1 MPREKKPRPTR
12 RADGRYVCRYRSMYF
27 YSSNPDDCLRQ
38 RDEFK
43 RLEKQGRVMRYY
55 VREFAD
61 EWFSR
66 AYPVNNSTRKGL
78 ACHMR
83 KLTDTIGDFPLEQVK
98 PSHIKAVFSSYYVGM
113 SESYIKAARQLY
125 CNLFDAA
132 VADGMIL
139 SNPAR
144 EKAARPQQK
153 GKTGGHRAI
162 TEQER
167 TWIETLCTDHR
178 AYPVVMTLLYS
189 GVRPQ
194 EAKAIDI
201 DRDVD
206 FKAETITVRQT
217 AHNDPQN
224 GQKYVF
230 TAQGKTDRANRV
242 IPLFPPLKQA
252 LTGKH
257 GLLVTSAHGEPVTHT
272 TWRVLWR
279 SYVHAME
286 TAINGVDRRWY
297 GRTKEHKAIIAA
309 GGKLPE
315 WVPFTVVPYDLRHS
329 FCTMCRSMRPP
340 IELHTVIKWMGHADA
355 RMVLKVYDSVTD
367 DRDAQ
372 EAERIKQAF
381 RCQNGCQNENEQS
394 VTVDL

>member
-1 MPREKKPRPTR
+1 MPREKKQRLKRRP
-12 RADGRYVCRYRSMYF
+12 DGRYACRYRSQWF
-27 YSSNPDDCLRQ
+27 YGATEADALAQ
-38 RDEFK
+38 REEFK
-43 RLEKQGRVMRYY
+43 RLEKQGRIMRYFVKEY
-55 VREFAD
+55 ASQ
-61 EWFSR
+61 WFDR
-66 AYPVNNSTRKGL
+66 AYPVNNSTKKGL
-78 ACHMR
+78 ACHLR
-83 KLTDTIGDFPLEQVK
+83 KLTDTIGDFPLDAVK
-98 PSHIKAVFSSYYVGM
+98 PSHIKAVYSSYYIGM
-113 SESYIKAARQLY
+113 SNSYIKAARQLY

-144 EKAARPQQK
+144 DKTAKPIT

-162 TEQER
+162 TPLER

-178 AYPVVMTLLYS
+178 AYPVVMTMLYS
-189 GVRPQ
+189 GIRPQ

-206 FKAETITVRQT
+206 VDAETITVRET

-224 GQKYVF
+224 GQKYVR
-230 TAQGKTDRANRV
+230 TGTGKTDKANRT

-279 SYVHAME
+279 SYVHSME
-286 TAINGVDRRWY
+286 TAINGMERRWY
-297 GRTKEHKAIIAA
+297 GRTKAHKAIIAA
-309 GGKLPE
+309 GGKIPE

-329 FCTMCRSMRPP
+329 FCTMCRDNGVEINTCR
-340 IELHTVIKWMGHADA
+340 KWMGHADS
-355 RMVLKVYDSVTD
+355 RMILKVYDEVTF
-367 DRDAQ
+367 REEK
-372 EAERIKQAF
+372 EAEKMKNALIRG
-381 RCQNGCQNENEQS
+381 QNGSQKEN
-394 VTVDL
+394 